1 MKQSDYKTSVAYLR
15 NDFLPLESASL
26 SITSSPIL
34 YGLSIYTVLG
44 AHWNHKEEKLYAFR
58 VRDHYSR
65 LVNSAKIM
73 DFHNFVVHWPYE
85 RFEAMVLDLL
95 KRNEIRQDVLIRIT
109 VFVDEELAGTKIHG
123 LKNSLS
129 AFLYPLGGLYR
140 DGGIDVCVSSWQRNP
155 DNAIPARAKVNGSYI
170 NAALMKNE
178 ALLNGFDDAIAVDQ
192 SGHVS
197 ESTVANVFL
206 VRDGVLVTPDNATDI
221 LEGITRDSIV
231 CLAKTL
237 DIPLEQ
243 RPVDRSELYIA
254 DEVLLCGS
262 SAGIVPITSVDK
274 RPIGDGKPGPVTV
287 KLSDNFQKMLHGE
300 LPGFADWRAEVPLS

>member
-15 NDFLPLESASL
+15 NDFLPLDSASL

-44 AHWNHKEEKLYAFR
+44 AHWNRKEEKLYAFR

-73 DFHNFVVHWPYE
+73 DFHNFVAHWPYE

-95 KRNEIRQDVLIRIT
+95 KQNEISQDVLIRIT

-123 LKNSLS
+123 LKNSVS
-129 AFLYPLGGLYR
+129 AFLYPLNGLYP
-140 DGGIDVCVSSWQRNP
+140 DGGISVCVSSWQRNP

-231 CLAKTL
+231 RLAKSL

-274 RPIGDGKPGPVTV
+274 RPIGTGEPGPVTI

-300 LPGFADWRAEVPLS
+300 LPEFAEWRTEATLT